1 MRILIRV
8 SYAFIAAA
16 ALITAT
22 ACNSAQQVPGIGT
35 VAGQAGVHHDKTSKG
50 NRPAELWNE
59 ILPYPCYSGQE
70 CPTDFE
76 IIFKGNVTADVPPNV
91 PLTTNENAFCAV
103 SGSSGCDPSVTYNA
117 SSNTTTVEYS
127 GTTVYH
133 NRKSGK
139 PGVHFGMLAARNYTT
154 NIKALAQSTEWT
166 YPSSGMAPEPVVSI
180 NATQPTSSKN
190 WKYAVVYVA
199 GTTSKSGGAEYA
211 TWDEIA
217 YVPKATPGSS
227 GQQPKFTFANYGS
240 QTIYVT
246 SSGGVFDLPVPT
258 DPECLKTPAC
268 KENLVLLGELQEVNY
283 PPPGSESSPF
293 VSLQYPPKDVLQPV
307 K

>member
-1 MRILIRV
+1 M
-8 SYAFIAAA
+8 
-16 ALITAT
+16 
-22 ACNSAQQVPGIGT
+22 PGASS
-35 VAGQAGVHHDKTSKG
+35 VAGPAGVHPDKSSG

-59 ILPYPCYSGQE
+59 ILPYPCYSGQA

-76 IIFKGNVTADVPPNV
+76 IIFKGNVTADIPPNI
-91 PLTTNENAFCAV
+91 PLSTHENAFCPA
-103 SGSSGCDPSVTYNA
+103 SGSGCDPSVTYNA

-127 GTTVYH
+127 GPTVYH
-133 NRKSGK
+133 DRVGGAA
-139 PGVHFGMLAARNYTT
+139 GVHFGMMAARNYTT

-166 YPSSGMAPEPVVSI
+166 YPSSQAAPEPVVSI
-180 NATQPTSSKN
+180 NSSQPKTSKS

-211 TWDEIA
+211 TWDEIS
-217 YVPKATPGSS
+217 YVPKTTPGSS
-227 GQQPKFTFANYGS
+227 GQQPQFTFKNYGS

-268 KENLVLLGELQEVNY
+268 KENLTLLAELEQVNY
-283 PPPGSESSPF
+283 PPPGSGSSPF
-293 VSLQYPPKDVLQPV
+293 VSLQTPPKRVLKPA